1 MGHWASRQA
10 PCLHSATRAIS
21 DKPWVFMAPTT
32 AGPSPSPWTWHAWPS
47 VTRHPL
53 PLWPHFL
60 ARSSRTHLLVIFSCF
75 SAPSR
80 ALSLCPRFPFG
91 LELGTKTVLILAT
104 LTRPRLL
111 FGLLG
116 RTGGARW
123 SPGAEKGNEWTDRT
137 QATWTTPCGPRGEVE
152 GHGIGVLEAERR
164 AGHSPGWAWT
174 SYRAELMFSLKWN
187 VENDTCPVLW
197 CTKRSG
203 KREFCKR

>member
-1 MGHWASRQA
+1 MTPAQNRQATSEAFSNLPAPTATGHWASRQA

-21 DKPWVFMAPTT
+21 DKPWVFMAPPTT
-32 AGPSPSPWTWHAWPS
+32 GPSPGPWTWRAWPS
-47 VTRHPL
+47 VTQHPL

-60 ARSSRTHLLVIFSCF
+60 ARSSHTHLLVISSCF

-104 LTRPRLL
+104 LTRPRLR

-116 RTGGARW
+116 RTGGAGW
-123 SPGAEKGNEWTDRT
+123 SPGAEKGNERTDGT
-137 QATWTTPCGPRGEVE
+137 QATWTTPCGPRREVE
-152 GHGIGVLEAERR
+152 GHGVGVLEAERR

-174 SYRAELMFSLKWN
+174 SYRA
-187 VENDTCPVLW
+187 
-197 CTKRSG
+197 
-203 KREFCKR
+203 